1 LKSNS
6 EERSRATTSSSPEKE
21 DMSKQIAILLDNS
34 GSMFHPVG
42 GNNDNTKIY
51 EAARG
56 GEFFIENL
64 IDELSVSPDSDFAIS
79 VHRFASNYQLLPGG
93 VQIDS
98 SQAGFTTALTS
109 MQSSISAIEDQSASS
124 AAVGV
129 MTDLYDGIRRVSDYL
144 NNPANQPAFGAP
156 DSKVIFVFTDGIQTI
171 SHGGTTMAAYEAD
184 EGVAFSNLLEAR
196 GIKLVAWGTGSDALG
211 AVLAELV
218 DQAVS
223 GGQNPISTSKV
234 LFPIDEAG
242 IFENCTAE
250 IASNAIYI
258 VSNNG
263 VLPLAP
269 AGETPTRLLW
279 EQFSLP
285 LREPR
290 VVETFASTAVV
301 LPPQLTNHKDFEV
314 LVDGSTKELILV
326 LVAHTRRATPGIQA
340 VSPSGNV
347 FTQGGSG
354 SRSFGVQNAWAL
366 KIPDPEEGTW
376 RVRVNGDR
384 KAQPLVM
391 DLMARGVQKRFGFE
405 AKAKPRRVDEPGK
418 VKIHAIPRWDGEAA
432 EGDFQITAHVMG
444 GGVADLARQDDGSF
458 SGEVD
463 IYRPGTTI
471 IPVEINGT
479 LCATGKSIGRI
490 AYAIVLMGR
499 ARDPRFSVTPDT
511 YEQGKEY
518 AVRLELSDA
527 VFKRYSQVRF
537 GDDIQVL
544 DFQML
549 NASTAR
555 VHIAISAHALPGER
569 EVVTYNPQAESV
581 RPVRV
586 IEFTD
591 EPKIRGEICCLRF
604 DAAGHLIGIVLCDGK
619 EACVKVHDERIQKI
633 LEQARERNL
642 SVTIRVDKDGCL
654 IDVEI
659 CR

>member
-1 LKSNS
+1 
-6 EERSRATTSSSPEKE
+6 
-21 DMSKQIAILLDNS
+21 MSKQIAILLDNS

-64 IDELSVSPDSDFAIS
+64 IDEVSVNPDSDFAIS

-93 VQIDS
+93 AQIDS
-98 SQAGFTTALTS
+98 SQAGFTTALTN
-109 MQSSISAIEDQSASS
+109 MQNSVSIIEDQSASS

-144 NNPANQPAFGAP
+144 DNPANQPGFGAP
-156 DSKVIFVFTDGIQTI
+156 DSKVIFVFSDGIQTI

-184 EGVAFSNLLEAR
+184 EGVAFSNLLDAR

-250 IASNAIYI
+250 IASNAIYV

-285 LREPR
+285 VR
-290 VVETFASTAVV
+290 VPFVPGDFPVTATA
-301 LPPQLTNHKDFEV
+301 LHSQLINHKDFEV

-326 LVAHTRRATPGIQA
+326 LVAHTRRVRPDIQA
-340 VSPSGNV
+340 ISPSGDV
-347 FTQGGSG
+347 FTPVSAGA
-354 SRSFGVQNAWAL
+354 RAFNVENAWAL
-366 KIPDPEEGTW
+366 KIPNPEEGTW
-376 RVRVNGDR
+376 QVRVNGDR
-384 KAQPLVM
+384 KEQPLVM

-405 AKAKPRRVDEPGK
+405 AKADPRRIDTPGK
-418 VKIHAIPRWDGEAA
+418 VTVYAIPRWDGEPA
-432 EGDFQITAHVMG
+432 EGDFEVTAHVMG
-444 GGVADLARQDDGSF
+444 GGAFTLAEQDDGSF
-458 SGEVD
+458 AGDVE
-463 IYRPGTTI
+463 IHRPGITI
-471 IPVEINGT
+471 IPVDISGT
-479 LCATGKSIGRI
+479 LRATGKSIGRV
-490 AYAIVLMGR
+490 AYAIVLTGR
-499 ARDPRFSVTPDT
+499 ARDPRFSVTPDA
-511 YEQGKEY
+511 YEQGKNY
-518 AVRLELSDA
+518 VVSLELSDA
-527 VFKRYSQVRF
+527 IFKRYSQVRF

-544 DFQML
+544 NFQML
-549 NASTAR
+549 NTSTAR
-555 VHIAISAHALPGER
+555 AHIQVLPHAVPGKR

-586 IEFTD
+586 IESKD
-591 EPKIRGEICCLRF
+591 GPKIRGEICCLRF
-604 DAAGHLIGIVLCDGK
+604 DAAGRLIGIVLCDGR
-619 EACVKVHDERIQKI
+619 EVCVKVHDKRIQKL
-633 LEQARERNL
+633 LEQARKRNL
-642 SVTIRVDKDGCL
+642 SVTIRVDSDGCL
-654 IDVEI
+654 VDIEI

>member
-1 LKSNS
+1 
-6 EERSRATTSSSPEKE
+6 
-21 DMSKQIAILLDNS
+21 MSKQIAIVLDNS

-42 GNNDNTKIY
+42 GSNDNTKIY
-51 EAARG
+51 ETARG

-64 IDELSVSPDSDFAIS
+64 IDELSVNPDSDFAIS

-93 VQIDS
+93 AQIDS
-98 SQAGFTTALTS
+98 SQAGFTTALAN

-144 NNPANQPAFGAP
+144 NDPANQPGFGAP
-156 DSKVIFVFTDGIQTI
+156 DSKVIFVFSDGIQTI

-285 LREPR
+285 VREPQ
-290 VVETFASTAVV
+290 VAEDFAVAAVA
-301 LPPQLTNHKDFEV
+301 LRSQLTNHKDFEV

-326 LVAHTRRATPGIQA
+326 LVAHTRRATPSIHA
-340 VSPSGNV
+340 VSPSGDV
-347 FTQGGSG
+347 FTQGSTGA
-354 SRSFGVQNAWAL
+354 RTFGVQNAWAL
-366 KIPDPEEGTW
+366 KIPDPEEGPW

-384 KAQPLVM
+384 KAQPLVL

-405 AKAKPRRVDEPGK
+405 AKAKPRRIDEPGR
-418 VKIHAIPRWDGEAA
+418 VTVHATPRWDGKPA
-432 EGDFQITAHVMG
+432 EGDFQVTAHVMG
-444 GGVADLARQDDGSF
+444 SGAFDLARQDDGSF
-458 SGEVD
+458 AGEAE
-463 IYRPGTTI
+463 IHRPGITI
-471 IPVEINGT
+471 IPVEISGT
-479 LCATGKSIGRI
+479 LHATGKSIGRI

-518 AVRLELSDA
+518 VVSLELSDA
-527 VFKRYSQVRF
+527 IFKRYSQVRF
-537 GDDIQVL
+537 GDGIQVL
-544 DFQML
+544 NFQML

-555 VHIAISAHALPGER
+555 AHIAVLPHALPGER
-569 EVVTYNPQAESV
+569 EVVTYNPQAESI

-586 IEFTD
+586 IESKD

-604 DAAGHLIGIVLCDGK
+604 DAAGRLIGIVLCDGK
-619 EACVKVHDERIQKI
+619 EVCVKVHDERIQKL
-633 LEQARERNL
+633 LERARERNL
-642 SVTIRVDKDGCL
+642 AVTIRVDSDGCL
-654 IDVEI
+654 IDIEI

>member
-1 LKSNS
+1 
-6 EERSRATTSSSPEKE
+6 
-21 DMSKQIAILLDNS
+21 MSKQIAILLDNS

-64 IDELSVSPDSDFAIS
+64 IDELSVNPDSEFAIS
-79 VHRFASNYQLLPGG
+79 VHRFASDYQLLPGG
-93 VQIDS
+93 AQIDS
-98 SQAGFTTALTS
+98 SQAGFTTALAS
-109 MQSSISAIEDQSASS
+109 MQSAISAIEDQSASS

-129 MTDLYDGIRRVSDYL
+129 MTDLYDGVRRVSDYL
-144 NNPANQPAFGAP
+144 DDSANQPGFGAP
-156 DSKVIFVFTDGIQTI
+156 DTKVIFVFSDGIQTI

-184 EGVAFSNLLEAR
+184 EGVAFSNLLDAR

-218 DQAVS
+218 DQAVA

-269 AGETPTRLLW
+269 AGATPTRLLW

-285 LREPR
+285 VRQFNVPDDVR
-290 VVETFASTAVV
+290 VAAVA
-301 LPPQLTNHKDFEV
+301 LSSQLVNHKDFEV
-314 LVDGSTKELILV
+314 IVDGSTKELILV
-326 LVAHTRRATPGIQA
+326 LVAHTRRVRPSIQA
-340 VSPSGNV
+340 VSPSGQV
-347 FTQGGSG
+347 FNQGGAGARAFS
-354 SRSFGVQNAWAL
+354 VENAWAL
-366 KIPDPEEGTW
+366 KVPDPEEGTW

-384 KAQPLVM
+384 KVQPLVM

-405 AKAKPRRVDEPGK
+405 AKADPRRIDKPGK
-418 VKIHAIPRWDGEAA
+418 VTVQAIPRWDGKPA
-432 EGDFQITAHVMG
+432 EGVFEVTAHVMG
-444 GGVADLARQDDGSF
+444 SGAVDLTRQDDGSF
-458 SGEVD
+458 AGTVEILRPGITIVPVD
-463 IYRPGTTI
+463 IS
-471 IPVEINGT
+471 GT
-479 LCATGKSIGRI
+479 LRATGKSIARV
-490 AYAIVLMGR
+490 AYAIVLLGR

-518 AVRLELSDA
+518 VVGLELSDA
-527 VFKRYSQVRF
+527 IFKRYSQVRF

-549 NASTAR
+549 NATFAR
-555 VHIAISAHALPGER
+555 AHIKVLPHALPGER
-569 EVVTYNPQAESV
+569 EVVTYNPQAESI

-586 IEFTD
+586 IESKD
-591 EPKIRGEICCLRF
+591 GPKIQGEICCLRF
-604 DAAGHLIGIVLCDGK
+604 DSAGRLIGIVMCDGQ
-619 EACVKVHDERIQKI
+619 EVCVKVHDKRIQEL
-633 LEQARERNL
+633 LERARKRNL
-642 SVTIRVDKDGCL
+642 AVTIRVDSDGCL
-654 IDVEI
+654 VDIEI

>member
-1 LKSNS
+1 
-6 EERSRATTSSSPEKE
+6 
-21 DMSKQIAILLDNS
+21 MSKQIAILLDNS

-42 GNNDNTKIY
+42 GSNDNTKIY
-51 EAARG
+51 ETARG

-64 IDELSVSPDSDFAIS
+64 IDELSAHPDSEFAIS

-93 VQIDS
+93 AQIDS
-98 SQAGFTTALTS
+98 SQAGFTTALAT
-109 MQSSISAIEDQSASS
+109 MQSSVSAIEDQSASS

-129 MTDLYDGIRRVSDYL
+129 MTDLYDGVRRVSDYL
-144 NNPANQPAFGAP
+144 NDPANQPGFGAP

-171 SHGGTTMAAYEAD
+171 SHGGTTMAAYESD

-196 GIKLVAWGTGSDALG
+196 DIKLVAWGTGSDALG

-285 LREPR
+285 LRTP
-290 VVETFASTAVV
+290 VVVDNLATVALSS
-301 LPPQLTNHKDFEV
+301 QLTNHKDFEV

-347 FTQGGSG
+347 FDQGSAGA
-354 SRSFGVQNAWAL
+354 RAFGVQNAWAL

-384 KAQPLVM
+384 KAQPMVL

-405 AKAKPRRVDEPGK
+405 AKAKPRRIDEPGK
-418 VKIHAIPRWDGEAA
+418 VTVHAIPRWDGQPA
-432 EGDFQITAHVMG
+432 EGDFQVTALALG
-444 GGVADLARQDDGSF
+444 SGAFDLARQDNGSYA
-458 SGEVD
+458 GEVE
-463 IYRPGTTI
+463 IHRPGITI
-471 IPVEINGT
+471 IPVEIRGT
-479 LCATGKSIGRI
+479 LHATGKSIGRI
-490 AYAIVLMGR
+490 AYATVLMGR
-499 ARDPRFSVTPDT
+499 VRDPRFSVTPDT

-518 AVRLELSDA
+518 VVSLELSDA
-527 VFKRYSQVRF
+527 IFKRYSQVRF
-537 GDDIQVL
+537 GDDIRVL
-544 DFQML
+544 NFQML

-555 VHIAISAHALPGER
+555 AHIAVLSHSLPGER
-569 EVVTYNPQAESV
+569 EVVTYNPQAESI

-586 IEFTD
+586 VESRD
-591 EPKIRGEICCLRF
+591 EPKIRGQICCVRF
-604 DAAGHLIGIVLCDGK
+604 DAAGRLIGIVLCDGK
-619 EACVKVHDERIQKI
+619 EVCVKVHDERIQKL
-633 LEQARERNL
+633 LERARKRNL
-642 SVTIRVDKDGCL
+642 AVTIRVDSDGCL
-654 IDVEI
+654 IDIEI